1 MFVSRRKYRE
11 LLADYERVREQ
22 RDDARRGER
31 AALTALRTAAGE
43 FTTTDDTLN
52 RARLARLAD
61 AIRFTT
67 RINRLVRTVARLRT
81 DVAAA
86 ERRVARVQAAY
97 DNAVGLDEPSLDH
110 GANWQSRREDRPR
123 TAVAS

>member
-11 LLADYERVREQ
+11 LAADYERVREQ
-22 RDDARRGER
+22 RDDARRSER

-52 RARLARLAD
+52 RIRLARLAD

-67 RINRLVRTVARLRT
+67 RIHRLVRVVARLRT

-86 ERRVARVQAAY
+86 ERQTARALAAY
-97 DNAVGLDEPSLDH
+97 DNAVGLDAPALDH
-110 GANWQSRREDRPR
+110 GAAWQSRREDKPR
-123 TAVAS
+123 KAVAS